1 MPERP
6 VPTKIPASEL
16 PGLAGRT
23 LPPSS
28 WMQITQKRINQFAD
42 ATNDHQF
49 IHVSRLRAA
58 LTPFRKP
65 IAHGFLSLSLLTWL
79 NQEHAVLPDNL
90 KMVINYGSDKVR
102 FLAPVKVGQRIRSLQ
117 KIVSVTEKR
126 PGQWLVKNEV
136 TVEIEGEDKPA
147 LIAEMLALLIVDA

>member
-1 MPERP
+1 MPTTIP
-6 VPTKIPASEL
+6 VANL

-28 WMQITQKRINQFAD
+28 WFRITQQRINRFAD

-65 IAHGFLSLSLLTWL
+65 IAHGFLSLSLLTYL
-79 NQEHAVLPDNL
+79 NRENAVLPDGL
-90 KMVINYGSDKVR
+90 TMVINYGSDKVR
-102 FLAPVKVGQRIRSLQ
+102 FLAPVKVGQRIRSHQ
-117 KIVSVTEKR
+117 KILSVTEKR

-136 TVEIEGEDKPA
+136 TVEIEGEETPA
-147 LIAEMLALLIVDA
+147 LVAEMLALLIVGR

>member
-1 MPERP
+1 MAATI
-6 VPTKIPASEL
+6 PTSEL
-16 PGLAGRT
+16 PRLAGRS
-23 LPPSS
+23 LEPSS
-28 WMQITQKRINQFAD
+28 WLKVTQQRINQFAD

-58 LTPFRKP
+58 MTPFRKP
-65 IAHGFLSLSLLTWL
+65 IAHGFLSLSLLTHL
-79 NQEHAVLPDNL
+79 NAEKALLPDKL

-102 FLAPVKVGQRIRSLQ
+102 FIAPVKVGQRIRSHQ

-136 TVEIEGEDKPA
+136 TVEIEGEEKPA
-147 LIAEMLALLIVDA
+147 LVAEMLSLLFVGD

>member
-1 MPERP
+1 MP
-6 VPTKIPASEL
+6 TTIPARDL
-16 PGLAGRT
+16 PMLAGRT
-23 LPPSS
+23 LEPSS
-28 WMQITQKRINQFAD
+28 WLRITQRRINQFAD

-65 IAHGFLSLSLLTWL
+65 IAHGFLSLSLLTYL
-79 NQEHAVLPDNL
+79 NRETALLPDNL
-90 KMVINYGSDKVR
+90 RMVINYGSDRVR
-102 FLAPVKVGQRIRSLQ
+102 FIAPVKVGQRIRSHQ

-126 PGQWLVKNEV
+126 PGEWLVKNEV

-147 LIAEMLALLIVDA
+147 LVAEMLALFVTGGES